1 MSKTGIVFFKEL
13 KEVMRDY
20 RTLMMMIIIPTMFYP
35 AMLVFPATFAKQ
47 SIAQMGREKV
57 QLGVVGYSK
66 PLLDKL
72 QSDKQL
78 KITQLNESEYDEQL
92 KLKTVDAVIVL
103 PKEFDEVVQQT
114 IAGSD
119 PQQLKN
125 AVMPKIK
132 ILFDTNREKVL
143 FSMTNVY
150 AALNAFQD
158 DCVKKRLKSLNVGN
172 LWERDTALKFDDI
185 QPKASDLDDMLPQFA
200 PYLMVLMVLLATS
213 YPAIDLVT
221 GERQRGT
228 LALLL
233 VAPVERRSIMYGKIA
248 VVVLVGILTT
258 ILGLISIGVTLQFGP
273 IKETI
278 ADAVPRFDFSINA
291 GLLIFLVMLPLVVFI
306 SALTVYVSAWTR
318 TFQQAQGYL
327 FPLLLVVL
335 FLASAAQVP
344 DLASNHMLLYIP
356 IANTTLCIKE
366 ILTKHF
372 SFDQILITFATSSFA
387 ALVLAKSAAD
397 LLEREDLLFGVN
409 SSPRMKLLTGSYGR
423 ELIIFGCLVFLLL
436 FYCGQL
442 VMAWNAML
450 GLVLTQIFLIL
461 LPALGFLYYTKA
473 PVKETLSL
481 RMPKPRFLIGGTLLG
496 FATVFLSL
504 IILTIQAEHLPFS
517 EEYAKQMMLMVM
529 PPGRPLWQII
539 LVAAVM
545 PAICEE
551 LFFRGVLLGI
561 LRRNMSRQS
570 LILTV
575 GLLFGVFHLSMFRFL
590 PTGLLGIL
598 LSFLTLISGSIYPSM
613 ILHFVHNGYYL
624 WATYNKVD
632 LTSTP
637 CIIVAFA
644 GMIIGGLLI
653 GWKSPVKIPASEI
666 EKVSQA

>member
-47 SIAQMGREKV
+47 SIAQMGKEQV
-57 QLGVVGYSK
+57 QLGVVGYCE
-66 PLLDKL
+66 PLLAKL
-72 QSDKQL
+72 ATDKQL
-78 KITQLNESEYDEQL
+78 KITRLNESEYEQQL
-92 KLKTVDAVIVL
+92 KLKAIDAVIVL
-103 PKEFDEVVQQT
+103 PKELDEVVGQA

-119 PQQLKN
+119 RKEIKPI
-125 AVMPKIK
+125 AIPKIK

-150 AALNAFQD
+150 SALNSFQE
-158 DCVKKRLKSLNVGN
+158 DCVKKRLKGLDIGN
-172 LWERDTALKFDDI
+172 LWERETNIKYNDVL
-185 QPKASDLDDMLPQFA
+185 PKASDLDDMLPQFA

-248 VVVLVGILTT
+248 VVVLVGVLTT

-273 IKETI
+273 VKESL
-278 ADAVPRFDFSINA
+278 ADAVPRFDFSMGA
-291 GLLIFLVMLPLVVFI
+291 GLQIFLVMLPLVVFI

-327 FPLLLVVL
+327 FPLLLIVL

-344 DLASNHMLLYIP
+344 DLASNKMLLYIP
-356 IANTTLCIKE
+356 IANTTLCIKQ
-366 ILTKHF
+366 ILTRHQT
-372 SFDQILITFATSSFA
+372 FDSILITFATSAFA
-387 ALVLAKSAAD
+387 ALLLAKSAGD

-423 ELIIFGCLVFLLL
+423 ELIVFGSLVFLLL

-450 GLVLTQIFLIL
+450 GLVITQICLIL
-461 LPALGFLYYTKA
+461 LPAIGFLLYTKA
-473 PVKETLSL
+473 PIKDTLSL
-481 RMPKPRFLIGGTLLG
+481 RMPKPRFLIGAALLG
-496 FATVFLSL
+496 FTTVFLSL
-504 IILTIQAEHLPFS
+504 IILTIQAEYLPFS

-551 LFFRGVLLGI
+551 LFFRGLLLGI
-561 LRRNMSRQS
+561 LRRNMTRQS
-570 LILTV
+570 LILTI

-598 LSFLTLISGSIYPSM
+598 LAFLTLISGSIFPSM

-624 WATYNKVD
+624 WATYYKVD

-637 CIIVAFA
+637 CIMLAFV
-644 GMIIGGLLI
+644 GMIIGALLI
-653 GWKSPVKIPASEI
+653 GWKSPVSVNES
-666 EKVSQA
+666 EKVKPT